1 MSYVT
6 RGDIVLIAVLL
17 AVAAAGFVLVP
28 RAAGSG
34 GHAVVEI
41 EGRRELDLPLDRDVT
56 VTVTGPCGESV
67 IVVEDGTVRIGASC
81 CPNHICMRMGRLRF
95 PGEVAVCVP
104 NRLMITVR
112 GGTGQQGF
120 DGVTQ

>member
-6 RGDIVLIAVLL
+6 RGDIVLILVLS
-17 AVAAAGFVLVP
+17 AFAAAGFVLAP
-28 RAAGSG
+28 HAADSG
-34 GHAVVEI
+34 GHAVVEV
-41 EGRRELDLPLDRDVT
+41 EGRRKLDLPLDRDVT
-56 VTVTGPCGESV
+56 ITVTGPKGDSV
-67 IVVEDGTVRIGASC
+67 IIVEDGAVRVGDSV

-104 NRLMITVR
+104 NRLMITVQ
-112 GGTGQQGF
+112 GGSGQPGF